1 MKTTPPDLSTAERD
15 FYLKEFRGKSL
26 LFALRAKDITAPRDR
41 DVVQE
46 VLRAL
51 ILNETRVI
59 LLVET
64 NESTPERRAVEGLHT
79 QLSHAL
85 NGIPAPVPLLP
96 ESDEDR
102 RCLSILE
109 TLRTAPVFIGLWP
122 AQARRPALQ
131 NARQLAN
138 RLTVYKLVI
147 LDPQGGLT
155 ASGAPLSFLN
165 GSHLEELQAHGARG
179 EMPHQRHRQLET
191 ARLALEGGVASV
203 SLCAPADL
211 AKELFTYEG
220 CGTFFT
226 LTDYCQAERLALD
239 DFPEAERLIQR
250 GEQEGALKKRTPS
263 EISQLLLH
271 GYGARLGTAR
281 DLVGLCALLPY
292 IADNAGEIAGLYTLR
307 RFHGEGIG
315 SRLVGKTITEGRERG
330 LAYLFACTNQEGA
343 RRLFERFDF
352 HQVKPDA
359 VPATKWHAYASERK
373 RTVSVYKRELAAITT

>member
-41 DVVQE
+41 DVVRE

-51 ILNETRVI
+51 IFNETRVI

-85 NGIPAPVPLLP
+85 NDIPAPMPLLP
-96 ESDEDR
+96 ESDEDQ

-122 AQARRPALQ
+122 AQARLPALQ

-179 EMPHQRHRQLET
+179 EIPHERHRQLET

-203 SLCAPADL
+203 SLCSPVSL

-271 GYGARLGTAR
+271 GYGARLGTER

-292 IADNAGEIAGLYTLR
+292 TGDNAGEIAGLYTLR

-315 SRLVGKTITEGRERG
+315 SRLVGKAITEGQERG
-330 LAYLFACTNQEGA
+330 LTYLFACTNQAGA
-343 RRLFERFDF
+343 RRLFERFEF
-352 HQVKPDA
+352 RQVTPDA
-359 VPATKWHAYASERK
+359 VPATKWHAYAPERK
-373 RTVSVYKRELAAITT
+373 RAISVYKRALS

>member
-1 MKTTPPDLSTAERD
+1 MKTTPSDVSTAERE

-26 LFALRAKDITAPRDR
+26 LFALRAEDITALRDR

-46 VLRAL
+46 VLRTL
-51 ILNETRVI
+51 VLNETRVI

-96 ESDEDR
+96 ENDEDR

-109 TLRTAPVFIGLWP
+109 TLRTVPVFIGLWP
-122 AQARRPALQ
+122 AQARLPALQ
-131 NARQLAN
+131 NAQQLAN

-155 ASGAPLSFLN
+155 AGGAPLSFLN
-165 GSHLEELQAHGARG
+165 GSHLEELQAHGAHG
-179 EMPHQRHRQLET
+179 EMPHERHRQLET

-203 SLCAPADL
+203 SLCSPASL

-250 GEQEGALKKRTPS
+250 GEQEGALKKRSPS

-271 GYGARLGTAR
+271 GYGARLGKEQ

-292 IADNAGEIAGLYTLR
+292 ADDNAGEIAGLYTLR

-315 SRLVGKTITEGRERG
+315 SRLVGKAITEGRERG
-330 LAYLFACTNQEGA
+330 LTYLFACTNQEGA
-343 RRLFERFDF
+343 RRLFERLEFR
-352 HQVKPDA
+352 QVTPDA
-359 VPATKWHAYASERK
+359 VPATKWHAYASER
-373 RTVSVYKRELAAITT
+373 RQAVSVYKRALS

>member
-51 ILNETRVI
+51 VFNETRVI

-85 NGIPAPVPLLP
+85 NDIPAPMPLLP
-96 ESDEDR
+96 ESDEDQ

-122 AQARRPALQ
+122 AQARLPALQ

-179 EMPHQRHRQLET
+179 EIPHERHRQLET

-203 SLCAPADL
+203 SLCSPVSL

-239 DFPEAERLIQR
+239 DFPKPNASYS
-250 GEQEGALKKRTPS
+250 GANRKARSKNEPPS

-271 GYGARLGTAR
+271 GYGARLGTER

-292 IADNAGEIAGLYTLR
+292 VTDNAGEIAGLYTLR

-315 SRLVGKTITEGRERG
+315 SRLVGKAITEGQARG

-359 VPATKWHAYASERK
+359 VPATKWHAYAPERK
-373 RTVSVYKRELAAITT
+373 RAVSVYKRALS

>member
-1 MKTTPPDLSTAERD
+1 MQTTPADFSTAEKD
-15 FYLKEFRGKSL
+15 FYLKEFRAKSL
-26 LFALRAKDITAPRDR
+26 LFTLRANDITAPRDR
-41 DVVQE
+41 DVLRE
-46 VLRAL
+46 VLRTLA
-51 ILNETRVI
+51 LNETRVI

-64 NESTPERRAVEGLHT
+64 GDSTPERQAVEELHT

-85 NGIPAPVPLLP
+85 NGLPAPVLLLP

-109 TLRTAPVFIGLWP
+109 TLRTVPVFIGLWP
-122 AQARRPALQ
+122 VQAGLSALRNAQQ
-131 NARQLAN
+131 IAN
-138 RLTVYKLVI
+138 RLTVYKLVL

-155 ASGAPLSFLN
+155 ANGEPLSFLN
-165 GSHLEELQAHGARG
+165 GAHLEELQAHGARG
-179 EMPHQRHRQLET
+179 ELPHERHRQLET

-203 SLCAPADL
+203 SLCSPAGL

-271 GYGARLGTAR
+271 GYGARLGKER

-292 IADNAGEIAGLYTLR
+292 AADNAGEIAGLYTLP

-315 SRLVGKTITEGRERG
+315 SRLVGKAITEGQARG
-330 LAYLFACTNQEGA
+330 LAYLFACTNQEPA
-343 RRLFERFDF
+343 QRLFERFDF
-352 HQVKPDA
+352 HQVTPDA
-359 VPATKWHAYASERK
+359 VPATKWRAYAPER
-373 RTVSVYKRELAAITT
+373 RRAVSVYKRALL

>member
-1 MKTTPPDLSTAERD
+1 MKTTPPDFSTAEKD

-26 LFALRAKDITAPRDR
+26 LFTLRTKDITAPRDR
-41 DVVQE
+41 EMVQE
-46 VLRAL
+46 VLRTL
-51 ILNETRVI
+51 VLNETRVI

-64 NESTPERRAVEGLHT
+64 DASTPDRQTVEELHT
-79 QLSHAL
+79 QLSHVL
-85 NGIPAPVPLLP
+85 DGIPAPVLLSP
-96 ESDEDR
+96 ESDEDQ
-102 RCLSILE
+102 RCLIILE
-109 TLRTAPVFIGLWP
+109 TLRTVPVFMGLWP
-122 AQARRPALQ
+122 AQARLSALQ
-131 NARQLAN
+131 SVQRLAN
-138 RLTVYKLVI
+138 RLTVHKLVI

-179 EMPHQRHRQLET
+179 ELPHERRQQLET

-203 SLCAPADL
+203 SLCSPANL

-239 DFPEAERLIQR
+239 DFPEAEQLIQR

-271 GYGARLGTAR
+271 GYGARLGKER

-292 IADNAGEIAGLYTLR
+292 ADDNAGEIAGLYTLK

-315 SRLVGKTITEGRERG
+315 SRLVGKALTEGQTRG
-330 LAYLFACTNQEGA
+330 LAYVFACTNQEGA
-343 RRLFERFDF
+343 RRLFERFEF
-352 HQVKPDA
+352 HQVTPDA
-359 VPATKWHAYASERK
+359 VPAAKWRAYAPERK
-373 RTVSVYKRELAAITT
+373 RAVSVYRREFA